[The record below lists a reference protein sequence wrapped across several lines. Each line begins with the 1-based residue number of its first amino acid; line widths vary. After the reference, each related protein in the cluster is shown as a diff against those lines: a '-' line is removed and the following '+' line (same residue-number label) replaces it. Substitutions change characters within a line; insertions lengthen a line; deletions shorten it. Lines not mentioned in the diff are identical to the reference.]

1 MSAKRINP
9 RLIKLRR
16 SYTVEEVSL
25 RLGVHK
31 NTVRSWQR
39 RGLEPIDKVSPVLFT
54 GKTLRAYLEGK
65 RKAAK
70 RPCPPGTC
78 YCFKCRTH
86 RAPALGMVYYRPF
99 NNRSGNLCARCTI
112 CSTLMNRRAA
122 FATLAQIMPGIEVQI
137 KEGQSRFSQ
146 LTPPPLN
153 CDFTQDERAWPSTM
167 L

>member
-39 RGLEPIDKVSPVLFT
+39 RGLEPIDKVRPVLFT

-78 YCFKCRTH
+78 YLLQVPKASRTSAWDGLLPTIQQPQWQPQRTVH
-86 RAPALGMVYYRPF
+86 DLLHADEPPRRLC
-99 NNRSGNLCARCTI
+99 RSGASHAR
-112 CSTLMNRRAA
+112 NRC
-122 FATLAQIMPGIEVQI
+122 P
-137 KEGQSRFSQ
+137 
-146 LTPPPLN
+146 
-153 CDFTQDERAWPSTM
+153 D
-167 L
+167 